1 MFSNDRASQKSEVVR
16 YTLGLLQLRTIV
28 MQDDEM
34 QIKIRAGLEGINPL
48 PVTAAVSMDDED
60 SATTEQDITID
71 QLADLY
77 RDTIST
83 LNYRIQVQGRSDY
96 LKDERVA
103 KQIRALLLAG
113 IRAAVLWHQ
122 VGGRR
127 WRLLFYRSRIQQT
140 ADGLRK
146 SLFN

>member
-1 MFSNDRASQKSEVVR
+1 
-16 YTLGLLQLRTIV
+16 
-28 MQDDEM
+28 
-34 QIKIRAGLEGINPL
+34 
-48 PVTAAVSMDDED
+48 MDDED